1 MLTFEQP
8 LLLLLL
14 VPVCILVYM
23 AWLNMSLPFPRG
35 QRRLILVCR
44 LALFTLIICALA
56 GASWSQPVSRQSVV
70 FVGDISAST
79 LPQRAFIE
87 SWINAALKHKG
98 PDDQVGIVAVG
109 RNALVEQ
116 SVQKQI
122 DFNQF
127 QSTPDTNFTDLTA
140 GLRLAA
146 AILPGDSQRRI
157 VLLSDG
163 QQNLGDALQEA
174 QLLQQEGIRLDI
186 VSLPDYHGAEAR
198 IDGLDAPTELRT
210 NERFLLHTRPFSNVA
225 QPATLRLYLDQSL
238 LLQVSTQ
245 LVVGAQEIT
254 FRLLAPTPG
263 FHTFRVTL
271 EVAHDTFPG
280 NNEAAAFVNV
290 QGPPHVLVIEGTP
303 GEGHNIIAALQATR
317 IQVAVGTPND
327 IPTTLDGL
335 AGFSA
340 VVLADVP
347 AISLGTARM
356 KILQAYVRDLG
367 RGLVV
372 SGGESSYGVGGY
384 ANTPLVQT
392 LPVRM
397 DIPQHKDTPGI
408 AVVLIVESLEDNSSI
423 NISKEAA
430 KGVVGLVTPRD
441 QVGISAA
448 RGGLVSAMQHV
459 TNRAAI
465 DHVID
470 TMEPCDPESYL
481 PDLINAET
489 ALRSTNAKIQHVIL
503 LGDGDTFE
511 NFQLNAQLQKMVSE
525 HITISTVATNASS
538 FQELGL
544 MQQIASLGRG
554 RFYRADNP
562 SAVPQILLK
571 ETQQTTRRAIINEPF
586 VPALVSNHPIVT
598 GLSAFPALTGYV
610 ATTPKATAQLVLIS
624 HKDDPVL
631 ATWQYGLGRVAA
643 WTSDALGLWTANW
656 LQWSNA
662 ARWWANLVTWTLP
675 TPDSQLIVNGDVAN
689 GSGHVIVDL
698 PSGTPVDT
706 SSQQEVQARI
716 IAPDLSQQTIT
727 LQPTA
732 PGRWEGNFPVGQVG
746 AYLLHVTWQARSN
759 NNTGS
764 PSQLSAITGMV
775 VPYSPE
781 FRNTGTDLCF
791 LKLLAHA
798 GGGSIL
804 VPLGRGGTNGCGTIL
819 GPGDSAAAF
828 TANLP
833 PVYAALSITFW
844 LFALAALLLP
854 VDIALRR
861 LSSLEFLAVGY
872 RWLATHLGPRGAA
885 LATQA
890 AGSVINDGTPLGIIR
905 ARRAERRSRVLNV
918 KPKVSAR
925 GMPKTSLTADQV
937 QSNKQGSRAE
947 KKQAASLKKQQ
958 PEISMTGRLLEA
970 KRKRES
976 SKGQKTE
983 D

>member
-23 AWLNMSLPFPRG
+23 AWLNRSLPFPRG

-127 QSTPDTNFTDLTA
+127 QSTPDTNFTDLAA

-163 QQNLGDALQEA
+163 RQNLGDALQEA

-210 NERFLLHTRPFSNVA
+210 NERFLLHTRLFSNVA

-238 LLQVSTQ
+238 LLQVPTQ
-245 LVVGAQEIT
+245 LVVGTQEIT

-271 EVAHDTFPG
+271 EAAHDTFPG

-327 IPTTLDGL
+327 IPATLDGL

-384 ANTPLVQT
+384 ANTPLEQT

-430 KGVVGLVTPRD
+430 KGVVGLLTPRD

-448 RGGLVSAMQHV
+448 CGGLVSAMQHV

-511 NFQLNAQLQKMVSE
+511 NFQLNAQLLKMVSE
-525 HITISTVATNASS
+525 HITVSTVATNASS
-538 FQELGL
+538 YQELGL

-571 ETQQTTRRAIINEPF
+571 ETQETTRRAIINEPF

-598 GLSAFPALTGYV
+598 GLSAFPGLTGYV

-656 LQWSNA
+656 LRWSDA
-662 ARWWANLVTWTLP
+662 PRWWANLVTWTLP
-675 TPDSQLIVNGDVAN
+675 SPDSALNVNATVIGD
-689 GSGHVIVDL
+689 SGHITVDIPPGTTTGSTVRQQVQVKIV
-698 PSGTPVDT
+698 TPNLA
-706 SSQQEVQARI
+706 QE
-716 IAPDLSQQTIT
+716 TIS
-727 LQPTA
+727 LQLTA
-732 PGRWEGNFPVGQVG
+732 PLRWEGNFPTIQVG
-746 AYLLHVTWQARSN
+746 AYLLQVNWHGTAGQLITT
-759 NNTGS
+759 TG
-764 PSQLSAITGMV
+764 LV

-781 FRNTGTDLCF
+781 FRTSGTDTRF
-791 LKLLAHA
+791 LTLLVHA
-798 GGGSIL
+798 GGGALLGPNDSREAFSANL
-804 VPLGRGGTNGCGTIL
+804 APVSAAVPL
-819 GPGDSAAAF
+819 
-828 TANLP
+828 
-833 PVYAALSITFW
+833 TF
-844 LFALAALLLP
+844 LLLTLAALLLP
-854 VDIALRR
+854 IDIAARR
-861 LSSLEFLAVGY
+861 LASLEFLVIGFQ
-872 RWLATHLGPRGAA
+872 WLRTRLRPRLAAQGIQGGESAIDATA
-885 LATQA
+885 LANVRTKREQQRKRATSTRAQVMNTGEKKGTSATTATTATSATKTREGQA
-890 AGSVINDGTPLGIIR
+890 
-905 ARRAERRSRVLNV
+905 
-918 KPKVSAR
+918 
-925 GMPKTSLTADQV
+925 TSST
-937 QSNKQGSRAE
+937 KAE
-947 KKQAASLKKQQ
+947 KNAVKEADATVASK
-958 PEISMTGRLLEA
+958 LLDA
-970 KRKRES
+970 KRERERMR
-976 SKGQKTE
+976 GQNKE
-983 D
+983 